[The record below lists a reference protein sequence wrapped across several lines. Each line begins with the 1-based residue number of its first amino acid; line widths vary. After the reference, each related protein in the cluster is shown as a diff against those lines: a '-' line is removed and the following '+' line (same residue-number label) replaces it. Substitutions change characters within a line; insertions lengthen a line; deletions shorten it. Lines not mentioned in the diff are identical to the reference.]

1 MGTDVT
7 TAAATAV
14 PAKEPGI
21 IECHSLV
28 RVYDSPTGRVQ
39 AVRGADLSIGRGR
52 AVAIVGPS
60 GSGKSSL
67 LRMISGLDEPTAG
80 EVFIDGVNITK
91 LPPRQRRV
99 ARARLLSHVYQRP
112 SDNLLEHLTIH
123 EQVARVARNRGATA
137 DAVANLLDD
146 LDLRDRA
153 DHRPNQLSGGEQQRA
168 AFARAAIGDPRL
180 IIADEPTGELDA
192 VNTERVLTAVDAMTD
207 RGITVLLATHDPIVL
222 AHIDEIVLLRDGAI
236 ASVTDRTGEFAVID
250 GAGRLQLPLAARAAF
265 ADGRVRLRWDDE
277 SARLVV
283 ERP

>member
-1 MGTDVT
+1 MRTEP
-7 TAAATAV
+7 TAV
-14 PAKEPGI
+14 RPPTGLPVGRGI

-39 AVRGADLSIGRGR
+39 AVRGADLAIARGR

-80 EVFIDGVNITK
+80 EVFIDDVNFTK
-91 LPPRQRRV
+91 LSPRRRRV
-99 ARARLLSHVYQRP
+99 ARAQLLSHVYQRP
-112 SDNLLEHLTIH
+112 SDNLLEHLTVR
-123 EQVARVARNRGATA
+123 EQVDRVARQRGATA
-137 DAVANLLDD
+137 HDVDELLHA
-146 LDLRDRA
+146 LDLAERA
-153 DHRPNQLSGGEQQRA
+153 DHRPHQLSGGEQQRV
-168 AFARAAIGDPRL
+168 AFARAAVGDPAL
-180 IIADEPTGELDA
+180 IIADEPTAELDA
-192 VNTERVLTAVDAMTD
+192 VNTERVLAAVDEMAA

-250 GAGRLQLPLAARAAF
+250 GAGRLQLPLPARAAF
-265 ADGRVRLRWDDE
+265 VDGRVRLRWDDE
-277 SARLVV
+277 DERLVV

>member
-1 MGTDVT
+1 MGADIT
-7 TAAATAV
+7 TGGTAV
-14 PAKEPGI
+14 GRSHRGI

-80 EVFIDGVNITK
+80 EVFIDDVNVTK
-91 LPPRQRRV
+91 LSPRRRR
-99 ARARLLSHVYQRP
+99 ATRARLLSHVYQRP
-112 SDNLLEHLTIH
+112 SDNLLEHLTIR
-123 EQVARVARNRGATA
+123 EQVARVARHRGATA

-146 LDLRDRA
+146 LDLADRA
-153 DHRPNQLSGGEQQRA
+153 NHRPHQLSGGEQQRA
-168 AFARAAIGDPRL
+168 AFARAAVGDPAL
-180 IIADEPTGELDA
+180 IIADEPTAELDA
-192 VNTERVLTAVDAMTD
+192 VNTERVLAAVDSMTA

-250 GAGRLQLPLAARAAF
+250 GAGRLQLPLEARAAF
-265 ADGRVRLRWDDE
+265 ADGRVRVRWDEE
-277 SARLVV
+277 SARLEV